1 MPGEK
6 RKHTSRTVSEK
17 LLLVDRIVSGKES
30 KAKISRETG
39 VQESTLRGWV
49 KEEANL
55 RSFMQ
60 DLDEES
66 GLSRKRARKAQDPS
80 VFYFLFFFLFF
91 FYILLILFAVFLI
104 LLTDPR
110 IV

>member
-6 RKHTSRTVSEK
+6 RKFPFPELFHTSRTVSENF
-17 LLLVDRIVSGKES
+17 LLVVDRIVSGKES

-49 KEEANL
+49 KEEGNL
-55 RSFMQ
+55 RSFVQ

-66 GLSRKRARKAQDPS
+66 GLSRKRARKAQDPA
-80 VFYFLFFFLFF
+80 LDK
-91 FYILLILFAVFLI
+91 AVFDWFTLI
-104 LLTDPR
+104 FD
-110 IV
+110 